1 MKQSYDTQ
9 KGEKQM
15 RMNENHQACMP
26 AEKKTLYRIG
36 IFAAMNDVTIRTLRF
51 YEERGAAGTSIY
63 PSRQRI
69 PVLHTRSECTV
80 AGNHIFESGRVYAG

>member
-36 IFAAMNDVTIRTLRF
+36 IFAATNHVTIRTLRF
-51 YEERGAAGTSIY
+51 YEERGCWNQHISIQTADTGITH
-63 PSRQRI
+63 SI
-69 PVLHTRSECTV
+69 
-80 AGNHIFESGRVYAG
+80 RVHSYRKSHL

>member
-26 AEKKTLYRIG
+26 TEKKTLYRIG
-36 IFAAMNDVTIRTLRF
+36 IFAAMNHVTIRTLRF
-51 YEERGAAGTSIY
+51 YEERGLLEPAYIH
-63 PSRQRI
+63 PD
-69 PVLHTRSECTV
+69 
-80 AGNHIFESGRVYAG
+80 SGYRYYTLD